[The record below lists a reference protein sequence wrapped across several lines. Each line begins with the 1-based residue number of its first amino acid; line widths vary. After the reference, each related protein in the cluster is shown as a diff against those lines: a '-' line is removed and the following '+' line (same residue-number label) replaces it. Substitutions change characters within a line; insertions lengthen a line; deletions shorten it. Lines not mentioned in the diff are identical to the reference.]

1 MNNAKPNFTE
11 TIICLANS
19 RKTSGRCIAGKRL
32 TDYLWLRPVSSRIT
46 HEISEYDRRYSDGNT
61 AQLLD
66 IIEIPCIKRQ
76 PNLFQT
82 ENVLI
87 DENFYWRYAGKAT
100 LQQVN
105 ALTDDQA
112 DLWINGYGSYYN
124 INNRVPEA
132 LLDYSAGSLRLI
144 RLNKINLHVS
154 PKAPEF
160 GEMKHIIRASFNYLG
175 ENYKLD
181 VTDPHIEHHFLSS
194 GLGDYVINDVIAC
207 ISLGELFSNRNG
219 ELFAYKLVAS
229 IIQCK

>member
-1 MNNAKPNFTE
+1 MNNIQPNFTE
-11 TIICLANS
+11 TMICLANS

-32 TDYLWLRPVSSRIT
+32 TDHLWLRPVSSRTT
-46 HEISEYDRRYSDGNT
+46 HEISEVERRYQNGNT

-66 IIEIPCIKRQ
+66 IIEIPCIQNQ
-76 PNLFQT
+76 PQTFQT

-87 DENFYWRYAGKAT
+87 DDRFYWRYAGKAT
-100 LQQVN
+100 LPQVN

-112 DLWINGYGSYYN
+112 DLWVNGYGSYYN
-124 INNRVPEA
+124 MNNRVPEA
-132 LLDYSAGSLRLI
+132 FLDYSAGSLRLI
-144 RLNKINLHVS
+144 RMNKINLHVS

-175 ENYKLD
+175 ENYKMG
-181 VTDPHIEHHFLSS
+181 VTDPLIEKHFLSS

-207 ISLGELFSNRNG
+207 ISLGELFPNPNG